1 MCDASEKI
9 KNDILF
15 MGIPNLMIKATLEE
29 LEIPLNKII
38 SQNLETSQF

>member
-38 SQNLETSQF
+38 SQNIEASHF